1 VRLILSSI
9 AGIAMA
15 LVLFLIMSS
24 LISGNNDTRR
34 DPNERLNLDFIL
46 LDLDEVE
53 NIRRRVP
60 PPEPEEVV
68 QLPTLPRLILSPQ
81 DKDLQT
87 MTMPRLDIQGFG
99 VSNVEL
105 GSPLEY
111 SRFGGELQFGGFIE
125 EGDLY
130 AILRVEPV
138 YPPPA
143 TIRKI
148 SGWVDLEYT
157 VLPNGSVT
165 DIVVLRSSPSS
176 VFEESAVN
184 AISKWRF
191 KPRVING
198 QPVPARV
205 EQRHNFN
212 FLR

>member
-1 VRLILSSI
+1 MRLILSSI
-9 AGIAMA
+9 AGIAVA

-68 QLPTLPRLILSPQ
+68 QLPTLPRLMLSPQ
-81 DKDLQT
+81 DTDLQT
-87 MTMPRLDIQGFG
+87 MPRMDIQGFG

-111 SRFGGELQFGGFIE
+111 SRFGGELPFGGFIE

-138 YPPPA
+138 FPA
-143 TIRKI
+143 SARIRSI

-176 VFEESAVN
+176 LFEESSVN

-205 EQRHNFN
+205 EQRHNFDI
-212 FLR
+212 LQ

>member
-1 VRLILSSI
+1 MRLILSSI
-9 AGIAMA
+9 AGIAVA

-34 DPNERLNLDFIL
+34 DPNERLSLDFIL

-68 QLPTLPRLILSPQ
+68 QLPTLPRLMLSPQ
-81 DKDLQT
+81 DTDLQT
-87 MTMPRLDIQGFG
+87 MPRMDIQGFG

-111 SRFGGELQFGGFIE
+111 GRFGGELPFGGFSE
-125 EGDLY
+125 DGDLY

-138 YPPPA
+138 FPA
-143 TIRKI
+143 SARMRSI

-176 VFEESAVN
+176 LFEESAVN

-205 EQRHNFN
+205 EQRHNFDI
-212 FLR
+212 LQ